1 MKAKNVF
8 RYCFLLLLN
17 TVPFLLYCFIYENG
31 ATMEIHLFPILQ
43 IFITLLNYKWTRKI
57 ISFLIL
63 NTAMLVSSAAAS
75 EISTRL
81 YYSNISSD
89 SKTLLIGHLLV
100 EVFVIFVA
108 VLTLIGIIC
117 RIVNNR
123 RNK

>member
-1 MKAKNVF
+1 
-8 RYCFLLLLN
+8 
-17 TVPFLLYCFIYENG
+17 
-31 ATMEIHLFPILQ
+31 MEIRLFPILQ

-63 NTAMLVSSAAAS
+63 NTAMLVSSVAAS
-75 EISTRL
+75 EISIRL

-89 SKTLLIGHLLV
+89 FKTLLIGHLLA